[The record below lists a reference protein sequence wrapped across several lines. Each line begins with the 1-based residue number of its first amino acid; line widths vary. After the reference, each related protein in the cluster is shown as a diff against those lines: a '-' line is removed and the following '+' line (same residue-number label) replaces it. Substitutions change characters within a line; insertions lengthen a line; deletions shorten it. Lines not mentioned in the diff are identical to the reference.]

1 MKTGI
6 FYGSTTGV
14 TQDISER
21 VGKLLN
27 ADVMP
32 ASDIDKIKDY
42 DLAILATSTWGMG
55 DLQDDW
61 IDPLDKLKTMNLAGK
76 KIALIGVGDQEG
88 FGDTFVDGIGIIY
101 DEIKGKGI
109 TLVGKTSTDG
119 FSFSDSKGA
128 DDGEFLGLVIDENNQ
143 SNLTDER
150 IAAWVEKL
158 K

>member
-101 DEIKGKGI
+101 DEIKEDFES
-109 TLVGKTSTDG
+109 LR
-119 FSFSDSKGA
+119 
-128 DDGEFLGLVIDENNQ
+128 GLQ
-143 SNLTDER
+143 SIGPNIFEYNPTPS
-150 IAAWVEKL
+150 
-158 K
+158 

>member
-14 TQDISER
+14 TQDIAER
-21 VGKLLN
+21 VGKLLD

-32 ASDIDKIKDY
+32 AADIEKITGY

-61 IDPLDKLKTMNLAGK
+61 FEPLDKLKTLDLAGK

-88 FGDTFVDGIGIIY
+88 FGDTFVDGIATIY

-119 FSFSDSKGA
+119 YNFSGSRA
-128 DDGEFLGLVIDENNQ
+128 AEDDEFLGLVIDENNQ

-150 IAAWVEKL
+150 IAAWVEKI

>member
-61 IDPLDKLKTMNLAGK
+61 FDPLDKLKTMDLAGK
-76 KIALIGVGDQEG
+76 KIAFIGVGDQE
-88 FGDTFVDGIGIIY
+88 
-101 DEIKGKGI
+101 
-109 TLVGKTSTDG
+109 
-119 FSFSDSKGA
+119 
-128 DDGEFLGLVIDENNQ
+128 
-143 SNLTDER
+143 
-150 IAAWVEKL
+150 
-158 K
+158 

>member
-14 TQDISER
+14 TQDIAER

-32 ASDIDKIKDY
+32 AADIEKIVDY

-61 IDPLDKLKTMNLAGK
+61 IDPLETLKTLNLAGK

-88 FGDTFVDGIGIIY
+88 FGDTFVDGMAIIY

-119 FSFSDSKGA
+119 YNFSSSRA
-128 DDGEFLGLVIDENNQ
+128 AEDGEFLGLAIDENNQ
-143 SNLTDER
+143 SDLTDER